1 MVRSRPSSE
10 GSHDGSPGKD
20 NRVPRSGVL
29 GAAVILLVAL
39 LLLLVGA
46 ADAAPTNDSF
56 VAAQL
61 LSGITGTVVGSTVGA
76 TRETGEPVPDPN
88 ASGNTIWFTWT
99 ATFSGSASFD
109 TRGSDFDTYIAV
121 YTGTRIDRLTFV
133 AETTSTS
140 SSGARGRSSARWRE
154 RRTACRW
161 TACTAPRV
169 PSA

>member
-1 MVRSRPSSE
+1 MTDRQAKTIACR
-10 GSHDGSPGKD
+10 
-20 NRVPRSGVL
+20 
-29 GAAVILLVAL
+29 GAAFSALPVILLVAL

-61 LSGITGTVVGSTVGA
+61 LSGITGTVVGLTVGA
-76 TRETGEPVPDPN
+76 TRETGELVPDPN

-133 AETTSTS
+133 A
-140 SSGARGRSSARWRE
+140 GNDIDFFVGSARAQFSAVAGTTYRVQVDGMHGASGSVSLTME
-154 RRTACRW
+154 SA
-161 TACTAPRV
+161 AP
-169 PSA
+169 A